1 MRLPDEWV
9 KQLFADADFAK
20 QLTSLIKTLNG
31 IASFLFVV
39 LLIYWPYQAIMTM
52 ISWFK

>member
-9 KQLFADADFAK
+9 KQLFADADFAR
-20 QLTSLIKTLNG
+20 QLTSLLTTLNG
-31 IASFLFVV
+31 IANIVFIV

-52 ISWFK
+52 LSWLR